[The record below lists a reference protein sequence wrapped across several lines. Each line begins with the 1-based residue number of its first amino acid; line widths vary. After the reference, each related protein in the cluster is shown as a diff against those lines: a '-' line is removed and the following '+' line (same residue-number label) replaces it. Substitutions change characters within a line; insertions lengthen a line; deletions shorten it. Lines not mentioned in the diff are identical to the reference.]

1 MISVSHLTLSYG
13 EKRVLEDFSLTL
25 PERGVTVLSGPSGCG
40 KTTLLRCLAG
50 LERPRS
56 GRIQAPPPRETSL
69 LFQEDRLFPWRT
81 VEQHLMDVLPQSRWA
96 EVPRWL
102 ALAGLTGEEGSL
114 PASLSGGM
122 RRRLALVRAL
132 ALGGR
137 LYLLDEPEAALSPA
151 RLMTLLVHIRHLVG
165 QDSQFLIATHSP
177 ILMSYPGACIY
188 QLSEAGIVRVDYRD
202 TEHYQLTRR
211 FLEAPEQM
219 MELLFQEL

>member
-102 ALAGLTGEEGSL
+102 ALAELTGEEGSF

-132 ALGGR
+132 ALGGQ
-137 LYLLDEPEAALSPA
+137 LYLLDEPFTGWTPPGSAA
-151 RLMTLLVHIRHLVG
+151 
-165 QDSQFLIATHSP
+165 
-177 ILMSYPGACIY
+177 
-188 QLSEAGIVRVDYRD
+188 
-202 TEHYQLTRR
+202 
-211 FLEAPEQM
+211 
-219 MELLFQEL
+219 

>member
-13 EKRVLEDFSLTL
+13 EKRVLEDLSLTL

-56 GRIQAPPPRETSL
+56 GRVQAPPPRETVL

-81 VEQHLMDVLPQSRWA
+81 VEQHLTDVLPQARWT
-96 EVPRWL
+96 EIPQWL
-102 ALAGLTGEEGSL
+102 ALAELSGEEGSL

-137 LYLLDEPEAALSPA
+137 LYLLDEPFTGVDPA
-151 RLMTLLVHIRHLVG
+151 RIRRLMEALRALDTPVLLSSHEALVCSLADRVICLDG
-165 QDSQFLIATHSP
+165 PPLRLADSRS
-177 ILMSYPGACIY
+177 
-188 QLSEAGIVRVDYRD
+188 
-202 TEHYQLTRR
+202 
-211 FLEAPEQM
+211 
-219 MELLFQEL
+219 

>member
-13 EKRVLEDFSLTL
+13 EKRVLEEFSLTL

-102 ALAGLTGEEGSL
+102 ALAELTGEEGSF

-132 ALGGR
+132 ALASLGCSA
-137 LYLLDEPEAALSPA
+137 LLLDEPFTGVDGPRAV
-151 RLMTLLVHIRHLVG
+151 RLMET
-165 QDSQFLIATHSP
+165 
-177 ILMSYPGACIY
+177 
-188 QLSEAGIVRVDYRD
+188 VRA
-202 TEHYQLTRR
+202 
-211 FLEAPEQM
+211 LEAPV
-219 MELLFQEL
+219 LLSAHEGDTLALADQIFFFQGPPLKRV

>member
-102 ALAGLTGEEGSL
+102 ALAELTGEEGSF

-122 RRRLALVRAL
+122 RRRLALIRFL
-132 ALGGR
+132 ALGGQ
-137 LYLLDEPEAALSPA
+137 LYRSLI
-151 RLMTLLVHIRHLVG
+151 HI
-165 QDSQFLIATHSP
+165 
-177 ILMSYPGACIY
+177 
-188 QLSEAGIVRVDYRD
+188 
-202 TEHYQLTRR
+202 
-211 FLEAPEQM
+211 
-219 MELLFQEL
+219 

>member
-13 EKRVLEDFSLTL
+13 EKRVLDDFSLTL
-25 PERGVTVLSGPSGCG
+25 SERGVTVLSGPSGCG

-56 GRIQAPPPRETSL
+56 GSIQAPPPHKTAV

-81 VEQHLMDVLPQSRWA
+81 VEQHLRDVLPQSRWR

-102 ALAGLTGEEGSL
+102 ALAGLSGEEGSL

-132 ALGGR
+132 ALGGQ
-137 LYLLDEPEAALSPA
+137 LYLLDEPFTGVDPA
-151 RLMTLLVHIRHLVG
+151 RVRHLMEALRSLDAPV
-165 QDSQFLIATHSP
+165 L
-177 ILMSYPGACIY
+177 
-188 QLSEAGIVRVDYRD
+188 LSSHEALVCSLADQVICLDGPPLHL
-202 TEHYQLTRR
+202 TE
-211 FLEAPEQM
+211 AD
-219 MELLFQEL
+219 

>member
-102 ALAGLTGEEGSL
+102 ALAELTGEEGSF

-122 RRRLALVRAL
+122 RRRLDVVRAL
-132 ALGGR
+132 DAPVLLSSHETLACSLADQVICLDGPPLR
-137 LYLLDEPEAALSPA
+137 LAK
-151 RLMTLLVHIRHLVG
+151 G
-165 QDSQFLIATHSP
+165 Q
-177 ILMSYPGACIY
+177 
-188 QLSEAGIVRVDYRD
+188 V
-202 TEHYQLTRR
+202 
-211 FLEAPEQM
+211 
-219 MELLFQEL
+219 